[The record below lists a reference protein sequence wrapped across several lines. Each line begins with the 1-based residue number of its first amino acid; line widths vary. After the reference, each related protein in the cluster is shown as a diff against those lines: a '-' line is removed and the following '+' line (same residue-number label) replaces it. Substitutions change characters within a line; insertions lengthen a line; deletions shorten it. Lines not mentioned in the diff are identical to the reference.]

1 MVLIDPPYE
10 VKGDYRRVEQVLL
23 EALRHF
29 ATGTY
34 LGPREI
40 PAGHYHPRVKGDME
54 MITALVEAMETA
66 AEKFLRFGMVP
77 AEMQPADGLRRV
89 EVVDEGEDE
98 VEEIQGGPRPLMTPD
113 VD

>member
-1 MVLIDPPYE
+1 
-10 VKGDYRRVEQVLL
+10 
-23 EALRHF
+23 
-29 ATGTY
+29 
-34 LGPREI
+34 
-40 PAGHYHPRVKGDME
+40 
-54 MITALVEAMETA
+54 
-66 AEKFLRFGMVP
+66 MVP